1 MLPEDKN
8 SMIEKPIITLH
19 RTVDEII
26 APADPSQPEKAQI
39 AVLGATELPQVI
51 RIDNT
56 LTTEDGKAV
65 RLTKGATVNITIK
78 A

>member
-1 MLPEDKN
+1 MT
-8 SMIEKPIITLH
+8 EKPSTTLH
-19 RTVDEII
+19 GIVDKII
-26 APADPSQPEKAQI
+26 APADPSQTEKAQI
-39 AVLGATELPQVI
+39 AVLGATEVPLEI